1 MVGQLRLWKEWVLE
15 VTSMEDLGEPVMKT
29 FSPKNGL
36 PELECYRG
44 AAPEWF
50 WEKFPKNTEAT
61 KRSWICASKL
71 RSVALAVGC
80 TDWEALEKVCHDL
93 QHGADI
99 GCKGKF
105 RSASRSKNATSVH
118 EFPREITD
126 AVCTWVKSGIVRG
139 PVEGE
144 EVPKD
149 AKVNGI
155 MCRRKPNGAARIIV
169 NMSSPRGNSVN
180 EGIDAAE
187 FPAKMSST
195 GKWLEVLQ
203 AVGKGCKILKLDWA
217 EAYKHVPVREEDLNL
232 QWFEWLGKYF
242 VELCLVFGTASS
254 VGLFDRL
261 AKVFLDLVLRWSKF
275 PKEWVCQHL
284 DDVCAAAPAASQS
297 LEEFEKAYRELAAQV
312 GVRLAPTT
320 DPDKAFSP
328 CQEGVVLGVWYNTE
342 QWTWA
347 IPHEKLVRL
356 VRQIKNA
363 MDADYVRQDEIWCLA
378 GRVLH
383 YAPLVP
389 AGRFNL
395 DYILKANSLSENPGA
410 RVEVT
415 AGLRRQLEFW
425 RVMTMASSGHSRIP
439 RLAARAMPWAYQVY
453 TDAAGGSAVGAG
465 KGAGVVMGDWWAYV
479 NWGWK
484 INSGARAEDGRKIS
498 RKMSALELVGPLVGL
513 AAGYE
518 WCRSREI
525 QVWVDNIGSVRIWK
539 KGYSTNCQLCTT
551 LVKAIATVA
560 AGLGCKVH
568 VDKVTRCSNTGS
580 VLADALSKA
589 DFLKFRQVARDV
601 GWSLGLE
608 PAWVP
613 VAVLKWIED
622 PKVDDDFGDSIL
634 RELARKTPILG
645 YSC

>member
-1 MVGQLRLWKEWVLE
+1 
-15 VTSMEDLGEPVMKT
+15 
-29 FSPKNGL
+29 
-36 PELECYRG
+36 
-44 AAPEWF
+44 
-50 WEKFPKNTEAT
+50 
-61 KRSWICASKL
+61 
-71 RSVALAVGC
+71 
-80 TDWEALEKVCHDL
+80 
-93 QHGADI
+93 
-99 GCKGKF
+99 
-105 RSASRSKNATSVH
+105 
-118 EFPREITD
+118 
-126 AVCTWVKSGIVRG
+126 
-139 PVEGE
+139 
-144 EVPKD
+144 
-149 AKVNGI
+149 
-155 MCRRKPNGAARIIV
+155 
-169 NMSSPRGNSVN
+169 
-180 EGIDAAE
+180 
-187 FPAKMSST
+187 
-195 GKWLEVLQ
+195 
-203 AVGKGCKILKLDWA
+203 
-217 EAYKHVPVREEDLNL
+217 
-232 QWFEWLGKYF
+232 
-242 VELCLVFGTASS
+242 
-254 VGLFDRL
+254 
-261 AKVFLDLVLRWSKF
+261 
-275 PKEWVCQHL
+275 
-284 DDVCAAAPAASQS
+284 
-297 LEEFEKAYRELAAQV
+297 
-312 GVRLAPTT
+312 
-320 DPDKAFSP
+320 
-328 CQEGVVLGVWYNTE
+328 
-342 QWTWA
+342 
-347 IPHEKLVRL
+347 
-356 VRQIKNA
+356 
-363 MDADYVRQDEIWCLA
+363 
-378 GRVLH
+378 
-383 YAPLVP
+383 
-389 AGRFNL
+389 
-395 DYILKANSLSENPGA
+395 
-410 RVEVT
+410 
-415 AGLRRQLEFW
+415 
-425 RVMTMASSGHSRIP
+425 
-439 RLAARAMPWAYQVY
+439 MPWAYQVY